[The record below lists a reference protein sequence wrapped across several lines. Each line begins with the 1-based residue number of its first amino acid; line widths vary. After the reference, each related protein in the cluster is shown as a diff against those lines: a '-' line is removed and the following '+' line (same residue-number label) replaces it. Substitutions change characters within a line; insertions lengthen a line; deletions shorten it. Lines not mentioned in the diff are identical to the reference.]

1 MHLEKTYDM
10 GNYAILENE
19 YIPVIMKNK
28 PRWMCCAMVATGLL
42 MLMLFSV
49 AVGVVIAYVHCYI
62 EHRSGKRTQEL
73 NLQITRT
80 GTQQTNGTQSAMDE
94 ALTSSLFFAKI
105 IDLGR
110 AIIEDGH
117 NYIYSYKTKTSNKTE
132 DIKVFQ

>member
-62 EHRSGKRTQEL
+62 EHRSDNTYGDPANEW
-73 NLQITRT
+73 NAVS
-80 GTQQTNGTQSAMDE
+80 NGRG
-94 ALTSSLFFAKI
+94 F
-105 IDLGR
+105 
-110 AIIEDGH
+110 
-117 NYIYSYKTKTSNKTE
+117 
-132 DIKVFQ
+132 DIKPILREDHRPRAGYHRRRAQLYLLLQNENLKQNRRH